1 VQVSSRSAKPAAP
14 RFSLSISGEQRK
26 WITLMV
32 VFALVTGVAVT
43 QFFHGQM
50 VDMRSRAEK
59 VRTLNANIST
69 ENIRLLSVRAQL
81 TSKGHIVTLAGKKLN
96 LFEPGQGQVH
106 RM

>member
-1 VQVSSRSAKPAAP
+1 
-14 RFSLSISGEQRK
+14 
-26 WITLMV
+26 M
-32 VFALVTGVAVT
+32 VAVVLVAGLTIT

-59 VRTLNANIST
+59 VRILNTNINN
-69 ENIRLLSVRAQL
+69 ENVRLLSVRAQL
-81 TSKGHIVTLAGKKLN
+81 ASKAQIVTIAGKKFN

>member
-1 VQVSSRSAKPAAP
+1 MATV
-14 RFSLSISGEQRK
+14 G
-26 WITLMV
+26 
-32 VFALVTGVAVT
+32 LVLGLVVT

-59 VRTLNANIST
+59 VRILNTSISN

-81 TSKGHIVTLAGKKLN
+81 ASKNHIISLAGKKLN